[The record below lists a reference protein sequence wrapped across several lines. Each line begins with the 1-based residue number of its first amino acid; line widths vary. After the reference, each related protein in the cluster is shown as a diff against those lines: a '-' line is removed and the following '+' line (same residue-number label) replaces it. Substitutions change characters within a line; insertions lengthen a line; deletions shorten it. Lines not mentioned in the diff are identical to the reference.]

1 MSARENWNRLV
12 ETYNGLNTEREN
24 VVQFVWE
31 HFVCHESMLF
41 PRENIV
47 PQRPVQ
53 MGVSIKYADIVLKK
67 DGREECIVELKR
79 SVLTEGR
86 DQLFSYL
93 TQIRTASIGV
103 LACDKL
109 HVYYYDYI
117 ADDPTDS
124 RPNIEIP
131 FETDNPDGIKFMEL
145 FEFNTFDRESIK
157 NWIIERYDAIRA
169 ARMENERAHQNVLEM
184 AEWLT
189 EENVRDVVKNHFIAE
204 GYPENDVDMFLQ
216 SRFISVGVLDGGIPG
231 EPDGED
237 VDRGGRAQYMF
248 DGETL
253 TMGKIALR
261 VVKKYVGDHV
271 GCTYNQIRNAF
282 NMTLSFGRKPMIR
295 RKRDMTPT
303 EIRYKRAYIGVND
316 LISVADAEDVCVN
329 SQWVKEDFVQ
339 FISKARDLGYE
350 ITRV

>member
-1 MSARENWNRLV
+1 MTAKEKWNRLV
-12 ETYNGLNTEREN
+12 DSYNLLAGQLEN
-24 VVQFVWE
+24 VVQFIWE
-31 HFVCHESMLF
+31 NEICQNYFGFSRANVD
-41 PRENIV
+41 
-47 PQRPVQ
+47 PQRVVQ
-53 MGVSIKYADIVLKK
+53 MGVAQKRADIVLSK
-67 DGREECIVELKR
+67 DENEECVIELKR
-79 SVLTEGR
+79 ADLAIGR
-86 DQLFSYL
+86 EQLFSYL
-93 TQIRTASIGV
+93 KQIQTISIGV
-103 LACDKL
+103 LAGDKL
-109 HVYYYDYI
+109 HVYYYDYTSLEPI
-117 ADDPTDS
+117 DS
-124 RPNIEIP
+124 RPNVEIP
-131 FETDNPDGIKFMEL
+131 FETDNSDGIKFMEL

-237 VDRGGRAQYMF
+237 VDRGGRAQYVF

-271 GCTYNQIRNAF
+271 GCTYNQIQNAF

-350 ITRV
+350 ITRT